1 MSDFR
6 HDPFCY
12 FNPQC
17 HISKKVHLFS
27 SKSDFEKGKY
37 QRGAVYYR
45 VMSCNSDLGS
55 IFAQQLLM
63 NQRTDF
69 RLDVVFR
76 SAKYW
81 LQKNM
86 QCKCAIT
93 HLFSERKKKK
103 SVTT

>member
-6 HDPFCY
+6 HDLLCY

-17 HISKKVHLFS
+17 QISNEVHLFS

-37 QRGAVYYR
+37 QHGAVYCR
-45 VMSCNSDLGS
+45 VTSCNSDLGS
-55 IFAQQLLM
+55 IFAPQLLM

-81 LQKNM
+81 LQKQM
-86 QCKCAIT
+86 QAKCAII
-93 HLFSERKKKK
+93 HLLCERKKNK
-103 SVTT
+103 SVTI